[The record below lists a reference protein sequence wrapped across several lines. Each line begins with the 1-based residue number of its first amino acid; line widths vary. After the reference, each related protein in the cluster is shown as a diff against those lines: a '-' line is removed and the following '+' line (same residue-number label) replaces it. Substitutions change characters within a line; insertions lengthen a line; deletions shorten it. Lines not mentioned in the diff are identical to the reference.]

1 MHSIMGQQQ
10 GASAN
15 GTDGGGAVENAW
27 VAALVQTNCERQVA
41 RKLEPLSFECYVPV
55 QEEIHLWSDRKKK
68 VQRLIIPN
76 IVFVKT
82 PQPRFD
88 ELKRLSFV
96 RGLLSHPGE
105 KEPAKIPEVQMEKLR
120 FMLGQTD
127 VPVELENNVRQLKV
141 GEGKYRVMRGPF
153 RGLEGTIYYMRDGD
167 VRVGVLLQGLG
178 FANVRINKS
187 DIERI

>member
-1 MHSIMGQQQ
+1 MLCARTRRDTPLERPQEK
-10 GASAN
+10 SATTGN
-15 GTDGGGAVENAW
+15 S
-27 VAALVQTNCERQVA
+27 QYRIRQ
-41 RKLEPLSFECYVPV
+41 
-55 QEEIHLWSDRKKK
+55 D
-68 VQRLIIPN
+68 
-76 IVFVKT
+76 